1 MKGSKTHR
9 LSKAELVSL
18 TLLSLGG
25 LIITLAAPSSLSKMR
40 LLLGSSFFPSCF
52 LLYCP
57 IGGLLLVIPS
67 SLATIW
73 LFGDVLTACRLL
85 AEIGVIT
92 WLNRKKSC
100 DQAIRSGRLIR
111 DVAIFAVLIGCP
123 FLYLTEVYHFGTPH
137 NVALTLSYKNFITS
151 VFNILVAYNLFLD

>member
-1 MKGSKTHR
+1 MGMKGSKTHR

-18 TLLSLGG
+18 TPLSPVPDHHTCRPRLSWDE
-25 LIITLAAPSSLSKMR
+25 AAVWPS
-40 LLLGSSFFPSCF
+40 FPFAF
-52 LLYCP
+52 LLYR
-57 IGGLLLVIPS
+57 LLGASLHPS

-100 DQAIRSGRLIR
+100 DQAIRS
-111 DVAIFAVLIGCP
+111 DAFVMH
-123 FLYLTEVYHFGTPH
+123 HFCR
-137 NVALTLSYKNFITS
+137 
-151 VFNILVAYNLFLD
+151 